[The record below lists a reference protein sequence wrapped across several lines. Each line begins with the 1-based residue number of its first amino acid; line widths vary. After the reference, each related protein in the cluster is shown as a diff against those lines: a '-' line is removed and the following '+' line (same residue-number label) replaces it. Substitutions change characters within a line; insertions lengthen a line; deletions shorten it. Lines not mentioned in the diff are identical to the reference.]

1 MSAIFTDIDS
11 RGVATVT
18 LNRAEKHNAFDDIVI
33 AELNSIFTDLD
44 NNTKVRAVILAANGK
59 SFSAGADLNWM
70 KRMATYNEE
79 ENFSDAKGLA
89 TMLATLN
96 ELSKPT
102 IARVQGAA
110 YGGGV
115 GLVSCCDIAVASD
128 RASFCLSEVKLGMV
142 PATISPYVIESIG
155 PRAARRYF
163 ITAERFNAKTALNI
177 GLISECVAEGELD
190 SSIAT
195 LIDALLSNGPAAITA
210 AKQLISDVKHKP
222 IDQPLKDTT
231 SHLIADIRCSVEGRE
246 GVSAFLDK
254 RPANWIQES

>member
-1 MSAIFTDIDS
+1 MSAILTDIDN

-18 LNRAEKHNAFDDIVI
+18 LNRAEKHNAFDDAVI
-33 AELNSIFTDLD
+33 AELNSIFIGLD
-44 NNTKVRAVILAANGK
+44 TNEQVRVVILAANGK

-70 KRMATYNEE
+70 KRMAAYNEA
-79 ENFSDAKGLA
+79 ENFADAKGLA

-96 ELSKPT
+96 ELNKPT

-115 GLVSCCDIAVASD
+115 GLVSCCDIAIASD

-142 PATISPYVIESIG
+142 PATISPYVIEAIG

-163 ITAERFNAKTALNI
+163 TTAERFSAETALSI
-177 GLISECVAEGELD
+177 GLISESVTEETLD
-190 SSIAT
+190 PT
-195 LIDALLSNGPAAITA
+195 VNRLVEALLGNGPKAITA
-210 AKQLISDVKHKP
+210 AKQLIADVKHKT
-222 IDQPLKDTT
+222 IDQPLKDKT
-231 SHLIADIRCSVEGRE
+231 SQLIADIRCSAEGRE

-254 RPANWIQES
+254 RPASWIQES